1 MSSRQSRTIV
11 HPDVRPVLAGS
22 RPMADPPVRKPT
34 RAPGFDYREPGPYFV
49 TICEHRRISR
59 FGVIVDE
66 DMQPNASG
74 EMILSAWRSLP
85 TTFPTATLDAFVLMP
100 NHFHALIMLSAEDV
114 ETNPSLS
121 AIVHWFKTVTT
132 KRYIQG
138 CESMGGDPSMATYG
152 RAVSTIGSCGTSGSW
167 TGFAATSTGIRRCG
181 NETCSM
187 SRDPR

>member
-1 MSSRQSRTIV
+1 
-11 HPDVRPVLAGS
+11 
-22 RPMADPPVRKPT
+22 MADPPVRKPT

-121 AIVHWFKTVTT
+121 AIVQWFKTVTT

-138 CESMGGDPSMATYG
+138 MRKHGWRSFDGHLWQ
-152 RAVSTIGSCGTSGSW
+152 GS
-167 TGFAATSTGIRRCG
+167 FHDRIVRNERELDRIRRYIDG
-181 NETCSM
+181 NPAMWE
-187 SRDPR
+187 